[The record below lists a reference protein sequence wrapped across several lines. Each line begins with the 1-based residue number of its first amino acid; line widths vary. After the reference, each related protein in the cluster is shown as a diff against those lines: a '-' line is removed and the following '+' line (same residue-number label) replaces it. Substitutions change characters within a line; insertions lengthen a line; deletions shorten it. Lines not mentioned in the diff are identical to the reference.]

1 VVKRGKRRG
10 IFGLIAMAAVLA
22 ALIAAGSAFGV
33 AQTIVGN
40 DTNTWSQA
48 TYTMDQGDR
57 PLLQNVGINQHNA
70 TASVNGPD
78 GRPLFETP
86 TIGTGTAQLDGT
98 QYLTTGSYVFI
109 CTVHPSTMIATLA
122 VSANGTP
129 QPRPSVALKVLS
141 KSIEK
146 VAAKGRLPIQVQA
159 TTAAQ
164 DVDVEAKLGKRSL
177 GKVDDLNLAAGARQ
191 TIALKLAKAVRNT
204 LRNKD
209 KATVSVEGTVRFGA
223 PVSTKGK
230 LK

>member
-1 VVKRGKRRG
+1 M
-10 IFGLIAMAAVLA
+10 IAVAAVLA

-48 TYTMDQGDR
+48 VYTMDQGDR
-57 PLLQNVGINQHNA
+57 PLLQNAGVNPHNA
-70 TASVNGPD
+70 TASTNGAD

-122 VSANGTP
+122 VSGNGTP
-129 QPRPSVALKVLS
+129 VPRPSVNLKVLS
-141 KSIEK
+141 KDIDK
-146 VAAKGRLPIQVQA
+146 VAAKGRLSIRVQA
-159 TTAAQ
+159 ASASQ
-164 DVDVEAKLGKRSL
+164 DVDVTAKLGKRTI
-177 GKVDDLNLAAGARQ
+177 GEAKDLNLAAGATQ
-191 TIALKLAKAVRNT
+191 TIVLRLAKAVRN
-204 LRNKD
+204 LLGKKD
-209 KATVSVEGTVRFGA
+209 KATVQVEGTARFGE
-223 PVSTKGK
+223 PTTGKGK